1 MKRKVILKCIQK
13 RGKKI
18 KNLIDLENNGLGE
31 YDDKY
36 KEIKFNSDD
45 NLPLNKSEMHNV
57 VVTIRAVQFFN

>member
-1 MKRKVILKCIQK
+1 MKRKVILKSIQK
-13 RGKKI
+13 HGKKI